1 MFALRAHG
9 QFAQNAKTGGQVLED
24 PYEGNENSLV
34 RVGREHAGG
43 GSRKRTG
50 RVAGDPDSLEGPIP
64 GIPGEDYPIYATVF
78 DTGFSCDAK
87 VNNWSFKD
95 IS

>member
-1 MFALRAHG
+1 MLG
-9 QFAQNAKTGGQVLED
+9 D
-24 PYEGNENSLV
+24 YYEGNDNSLV
-34 RVGREHAGG
+34 GG
-43 GSRKRTG
+43 GGEQTVGASRKRAG

-78 DTGFSCDAK
+78 DTGFSCNAQ